1 VSLGAAAKASAL
13 KRENGGILPNVK
25 SSIKRKG
32 SVTEGKNQQQQNP
45 LKREQRTL
53 MLFFNSSIY
62 QY

>member
-32 SVTEGKNQQQQNP
+32 SVTKGKNQEQKNP
-45 LKREQRTL
+45 L
-53 MLFFNSSIY
+53 
-62 QY
+62 